1 MELFIIII
9 TIRYDSFLFCFS
21 RYKECDSSVT
31 KVEDKTIFRS
41 GSVQIMLLRDLFFR
55 EKRARTE
62 RNTTWLHFYMYKYGV
77 DINTRMNIRNTVK
90 SPDGDTRVLLVTVI
104 GNK

>member
-1 MELFIIII
+1 M
-9 TIRYDSFLFCFS
+9 D
-21 RYKECDSSVT
+21 
-31 KVEDKTIFRS
+31 DKTIFKS

-62 RNTTWLHFYMYKYGV
+62 RNTTCLHFYMYKYGV
-77 DINTRMNIRNTVK
+77 DMNTRMNIRNTVK

>member
-9 TIRYDSFLFCFS
+9 TIRYDSFLFCFL

-31 KVEDKTIFRS
+31 KVDDKTIFKS

-77 DINTRMNIRNTVK
+77 DMNTRMNIRNTVK
-90 SPDGDTRVLLVTVI
+90 SPDGDTCC
-104 GNK
+104 